1 VDLCR
6 QSIVFDSAADVAAC
20 LRAIREDPD
29 ALVVRVKN
37 RLDPAYDAAASAG
50 YRDVVLNMRLCC
62 AETVGLGVDGHVC
75 EVQLIH
81 RLFAEHKV
89 PPAPPADPPHL
100 HCWSF
105 CTCWHH
111 SARQASF

>member
-1 VDLCR
+1 MDLCR

-29 ALVVRVKN
+29 ARVARVKN

-50 YRDVVLNMRLCC
+50 YRDVVLNLQLCC
-62 AETVGLGVDGHVC
+62 AETVGLSVDGHMC

-89 PPAPPADPPHL
+89 PPTAHL
-100 HCWSF
+100 LVSNQNCSWPLLQMLS
-105 CTCWHH
+105 
-111 SARQASF
+111 